1 MGHKFYNL
9 ETSSTIHAWIDIQL
23 IYMIFYIQWGQEKSV
38 VHYEEL
44 EDTKMATRTVNRRIT
59 ENTTIKKTRTN
70 NDL

>member
-1 MGHKFYNL
+1 MRTK
-9 ETSSTIHAWIDIQL
+9 
-23 IYMIFYIQWGQEKSV
+23 KSV
-38 VHYEEL
+38 LHYEEL